1 MLSSS
6 FYVFIVHTFLNECL
20 RLCRV
25 LGIQM
30 CLVNNS
36 THTAVHIPS
45 IRWQHLLSQPCG
57 VIGPILRRPE
67 MERTLG
73 NGLGYTNTP
82 AYKHNTSPVHF
93 GASLWVWLGG
103 ICTIMQSN
111 AWSYWL
117 ASVLLCQPLSY
128 DGDSSCVHCT
138 WQWLL
143 CPRIWWLIC
152 SVDDARLSFILHMH
166 CHLFP
171 SFLSFLPGSWPE
183 KFIGRMKPGLGHN

>member
-57 VIGPILRRPE
+57 VVGHILRRPE

-103 ICTIMQSN
+103 ICTIMPGLTGWPPYCCVSLCHMTVTHHVCTVPDN
-111 AWSYWL
+111 GFSVPGSDGSY
-117 ASVLLCQPLSY
+117 AVLMMPGFLLFFTRIVISSPLSSL
-128 DGDSSCVHCT
+128 SSQV
-138 WQWLL
+138 LDL
-143 CPRIWWLIC
+143 RN
-152 SVDDARLSFILHMH
+152 S
-166 CHLFP
+166 
-171 SFLSFLPGSWPE
+171 
-183 KFIGRMKPGLGHN
+183 